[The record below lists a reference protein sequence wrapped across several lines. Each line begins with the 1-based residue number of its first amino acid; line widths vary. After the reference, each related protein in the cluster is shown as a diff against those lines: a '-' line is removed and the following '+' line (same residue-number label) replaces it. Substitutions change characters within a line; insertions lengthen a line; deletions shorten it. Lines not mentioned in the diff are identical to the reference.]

1 MASDEQYL
9 ICEKNWVYYTLMA
22 VSGFYGA
29 FTYLLRG
36 NIFCNAQTGN
46 VVLLG
51 LALGQAKWGEAL
63 YYLFPISAYLLGAF
77 FSELLPNPVKHALR
91 IRWDT
96 LLLAIEMC
104 AVVLLGFLPESAPV
118 QISQVVINFIASM
131 QYNTF
136 RQAQGTPM
144 ATTFATNHIR
154 QVGIGLAIELRH
166 RKTGNKSHREKWG
179 KHCCMLIFFLGGA
192 TVGTVFCRLWLG
204 RAIWLTLLPLGCL
217 FQLLLREDLRAD
229 RETLE
234 RKPHGH

>member
-1 MASDEQYL
+1 
-9 ICEKNWVYYTLMA
+9 
-22 VSGFYGA
+22 
-29 FTYLLRG
+29 
-36 NIFCNAQTGN
+36 
-46 VVLLG
+46 
-51 LALGQAKWGEAL
+51 
-63 YYLFPISAYLLGAF
+63 
-77 FSELLPNPVKHALR
+77 
-91 IRWDT
+91 
-96 LLLAIEMC
+96 
-104 AVVLLGFLPESAPV
+104 
-118 QISQVVINFIASM
+118 M
-131 QYNTF
+131 QNNTF

-179 KHCCMLIFFLGGA
+179 KHCCMLLFFLGGA

-234 RKPHGH
+234 RKPPGH